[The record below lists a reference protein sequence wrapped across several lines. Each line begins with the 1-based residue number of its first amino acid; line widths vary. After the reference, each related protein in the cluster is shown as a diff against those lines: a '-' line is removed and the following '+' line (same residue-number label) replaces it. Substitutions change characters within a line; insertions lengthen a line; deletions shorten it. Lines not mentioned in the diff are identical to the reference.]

1 MANITERN
9 KQRIELANTGFSI
22 GYIDDWQAK
31 TTLYR
36 HKPSYYDNGEI
47 NEVVG
52 SSVSGVPGNPDYV
65 LRKARIGLFPWKPAE
80 RCECQWCR
88 ETDWKALEPQTV
100 TGFCDICGFKA
111 EAKNTSGL
119 GAKLAF
125 HKKQCKES
133 AHPDV

>member
-1 MANITERN
+1 M
-9 KQRIELANTGFSI
+9 
-22 GYIDDWQAK
+22 
-31 TTLYR
+31 
-36 HKPSYYDNGEI
+36 
-47 NEVVG
+47 
-52 SSVSGVPGNPDYV
+52 

-80 RCECQWCR
+80 SCECQWCR

-111 EAKNTSGL
+111 EAKNSSGL

-133 AHPDV
+133 AKSDV